1 MVQYQIDFTESIKTI
16 FEEKKVFLQRD
27 KKFNRTDGKI
37 KFLSGLEIEPY
48 SQIVSNGGN
57 LYSCGSFSYSLGAR
71 LPLNTEIGR
80 YCSIAPC
87 SVFSPGRHD
96 MQRFTTSPVVLS
108 NPTEIGIFAEG
119 QNLMN
124 SVPFRENRPPITI
137 GNDVWIGKDV
147 LIKPG
152 IHIGDGAVVG
162 ERTIVTHDVEPYSVV
177 AGSPGTVRK
186 MRFSDSIIEKL
197 LESKWW
203 EYNYQDF
210 KGINGDDDIEEF
222 LFKFNNLK
230 SSGEIQAYKPEILKT
245 DDLL

>member
-1 MVQYQIDFTESIKTI
+1 MDRKRCINK
-16 FEEKKVFLQRD
+16 
-27 KKFNRTDGKI
+27 
-37 KFLSGLEIEPY
+37 
-48 SQIVSNGGN
+48 
-57 LYSCGSFSYSLGAR
+57 AR
-71 LPLNTEIGR
+71 
-80 YCSIAPC
+80 
-87 SVFSPGRHD
+87 
-96 MQRFTTSPVVLS
+96 
-108 NPTEIGIFAEG
+108 
-119 QNLMN
+119 
-124 SVPFRENRPPITI
+124 
-137 GNDVWIGKDV
+137 
-147 LIKPG
+147 

-210 KGINGDDDIEEF
+210 KGINGDDDIEAF

-245 DDLL
+245 DDLLKIKDF